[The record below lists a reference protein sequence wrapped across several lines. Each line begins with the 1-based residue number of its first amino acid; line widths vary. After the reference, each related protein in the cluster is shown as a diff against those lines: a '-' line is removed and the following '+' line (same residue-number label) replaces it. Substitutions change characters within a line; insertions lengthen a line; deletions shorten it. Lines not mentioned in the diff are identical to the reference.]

1 MKNRRSV
8 CNSLSSALVLCV
20 VAITGCQDSG
30 PTTGDTN
37 ATASETPA
45 APDTTTP
52 DTTTPDTTT
61 PDTTTPDTTTPA
73 ATPATTPE
81 VSLYKAASE
90 GNTEAVRQ
98 HIAAGTE
105 LNTQNPQT
113 KATALIAA
121 TTLGHTQS
129 ALLLIENGADLEVKN
144 SDGSTALLIA
154 AFFCRE
160 EIVKALLAKGAN
172 RNVVNNAGSSA
183 LASVAGPFEDVK
195 PIYDLIQAGLGPLG
209 LELDYEYL
217 QKARPKIAALL
228 QAE

>member
-45 APDTTTP
+45 ATDTAATDTAATDTTTP
-52 DTTTPDTTT
+52 DTTAT
-61 PDTTTPDTTTPA
+61 A
-73 ATPATTPE
+73 ATPATAPE

-172 RNVVNNAGSSA
+172 RNVVNNAGSTA